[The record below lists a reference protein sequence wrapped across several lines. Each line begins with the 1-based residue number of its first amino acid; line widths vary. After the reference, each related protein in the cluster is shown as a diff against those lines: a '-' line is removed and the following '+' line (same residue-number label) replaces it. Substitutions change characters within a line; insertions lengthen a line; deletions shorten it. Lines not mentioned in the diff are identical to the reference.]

1 MELILIIICIIGP
14 LVFALLGKTHPELI
28 SRNRNGQP
36 MDEDGKRFFFRIC
49 FIMSSMFLSGL
60 IVTSIPALEN
70 IAEDKFINAE

>member
-36 MDEDGKRFFFRIC
+36 MDEDGKRFFCDFLGFRRHPRHI
-49 FIMSSMFLSGL
+49 FLQN
-60 IVTSIPALEN
+60 P
-70 IAEDKFINAE
+70 